1 MTLSRTTGSPA
12 RSKSLISRLDFFPKT
27 QSELA
32 ERTLAGALISVL
44 SVAFIVWAG
53 YAELRNSLTIETVD
67 RLVPQTV
74 VEHGNRLS
82 INLDVHF
89 PALPCSDLLV
99 EVTDTTG
106 KEHLAFS
113 DSSLSKLR
121 TDAAGAP
128 IGMPARMD
136 FEARVALG
144 LRLHRFMQVLGDALL
159 QLVHFSLRS
168 GCRRDYGAT
177 CPDHWKPLGGGRCE
191 APFWYFGRCN
201 HVSVFAGYTPA
212 DKEDWS
218 SGCEANWPCIGVP
231 AELNASLV
239 DGFNA
244 TAAQAAAARLRRHL
258 AAPRHAAGPDAAAA
272 RRIALDGAEGE
283 IAEVLA
289 ALDTAT
295 TPTSA
300 AAAPPVRAAVE
311 ASLRSIK
318 LAISGERAAE
328 DADDEDSDLEH
339 AEVAAEAA
347 HHRDALA
354 EAEARRSELALAEL
368 DAALAGFVGDD
379 ELGRLRGYRALQA
392 NLSAVVGEVHQIS
405 SDPAAGERLEAALGE
420 LHGKLEALAEGAGG
434 LRRQQLEAQLEEGVS
449 AMLGRLKLMR
459 DGRQGEGCN
468 LFGIAVV
475 PRVSGA
481 LRVVPR
487 SSVGD
492 DGGFGF
498 GDRLGDYSVRHAL
511 YFNVSHTV
519 RHLSFGQFFPAMHN
533 PLDNATR
540 LSRRGAAEV
549 RYMIQVVPSAYRA
562 LNGSVTLSN
571 LFSATEHFHPLH
583 WHSGD
588 AQMPGVFFS
597 YDISSMVVQFT
608 EQRGASLPQA
618 TARFCALVG
627 GVFTVAGIVDKMIFY
642 SSAALKG
649 RAGKLV

>member
-1 MTLSRTTGSPA
+1 M
-12 RSKSLISRLDFFPKT
+12 
-27 QSELA
+27 
-32 ERTLAGALISVL
+32 
-44 SVAFIVWAG
+44 
-53 YAELRNSLTIETVD
+53 
-67 RLVPQTV
+67 
-74 VEHGNRLS
+74 
-82 INLDVHF
+82 
-89 PALPCSDLLV
+89 
-99 EVTDTTG
+99 TDTTG

-354 EAEARRSELALAEL
+354 EAEARRSSSRSRSSTRAR
-368 DAALAGFVGDD
+368 
-379 ELGRLRGYRALQA
+379 RLRRRRRARPPPR
-392 NLSAVVGEVHQIS
+392 V
-405 SDPAAGERLEAALGE
+405 P
-420 LHGKLEALAEGAGG
+420 
-434 LRRQQLEAQLEEGVS
+434 
-449 AMLGRLKLMR
+449 
-459 DGRQGEGCN
+459 
-468 LFGIAVV
+468 GIAGQPVGGGGRGAPDLV
-475 PRVSGA
+475 GPRGA
-481 LRVVPR
+481 RGSRRRRSASCMGSSRRWQTARAGCGGSSSRR
-487 SSVGD
+487 SS
-492 DGGFGF
+492 
-498 GDRLGDYSVRHAL
+498 
-511 YFNVSHTV
+511 
-519 RHLSFGQFFPAMHN
+519 
-533 PLDNATR
+533 
-540 LSRRGAAEV
+540 RRA
-549 RYMIQVVPSAYRA
+549 
-562 LNGSVTLSN
+562 
-571 LFSATEHFHPLH
+571 
-583 WHSGD
+583 
-588 AQMPGVFFS
+588 
-597 YDISSMVVQFT
+597 
-608 EQRGASLPQA
+608 
-618 TARFCALVG
+618 
-627 GVFTVAGIVDKMIFY
+627 
-642 SSAALKG
+642 
-649 RAGKLV
+649 